1 MSLLRNTPGS
11 AANTQPMVETC
22 ARASLAATWYTLAV
36 NALLIKKS
44 TVAELYKLAAQL
56 AVVVDTDGHGQPL
69 QHSKTDAQAQLLGD
83 KAGLRYAEAAQA
95 LAARDCALHLRCL
108 QAAEATARLVTVSQ
122 KTSRT
127 HVPRRIAFSE
137 EHSAAAV
144 QEADRLK
151 APARA
156 LLDAQPQKNG
166 RGKRAVDSEDD
177 DGGAELAL
185 KRKKGNQGASG

>member
-11 AANTQPMVETC
+11 AANTQQMVETC

-36 NALLIKKS
+36 NALLVKNS
-44 TVAELYKLAAQL
+44 CTN
-56 AVVVDTDGHGQPL
+56 
-69 QHSKTDAQAQLLGD
+69 LLRSWQW
-83 KAGLRYAEAAQA
+83 LYAEAAQA
-95 LAARDCALHLRCL
+95 LAAGDRTLHLRWL
-108 QAAEATARLVTVSQ
+108 QAAEATARLVTVSM

-137 EHSAAAV
+137 EYSNAAV

-151 APARA
+151 AHAQA
-156 LLDAQPQKNG
+156 LRDAQPQRNG
-166 RGKRAVDSEDD
+166 RGKRSVDSKDD
-177 DGGAELAL
+177 DGGAELVL

>member
-1 MSLLRNTPGS
+1 
-11 AANTQPMVETC
+11 MVETC

-36 NALLIKKS
+36 NALLVKKS

-95 LAARDCALHLRCL
+95 LAAGDRALHLRWL
-108 QAAEATARLVTVSQ
+108 QAAEATARLVTVSM

-137 EHSAAAV
+137 EYSNAAV

-151 APARA
+151 AHAQA
-156 LLDAQPQKNG
+156 LRDAQPQRNG
-166 RGKRAVDSEDD
+166 RGKRSVDSKDD
-177 DGGAELAL
+177 DGGAEFAL